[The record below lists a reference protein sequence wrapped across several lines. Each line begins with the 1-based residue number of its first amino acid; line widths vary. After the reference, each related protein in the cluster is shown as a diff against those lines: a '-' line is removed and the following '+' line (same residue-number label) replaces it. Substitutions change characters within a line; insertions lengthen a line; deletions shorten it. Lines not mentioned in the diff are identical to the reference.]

1 MKKLI
6 NFLLLAFSIMGII
19 GGIGYTLWC
28 GAYPIAIGIAATGY
42 LAYPNIVKCYKELTE

>member
-19 GGIGYTLWC
+19 GGAGYTLWC
-28 GAYPIAIGIAATGY
+28 GAYPIAIGVAATGY
-42 LAYPNIVKCYKELTE
+42 LAYPNIIKCYKELTE

>member
-1 MKKLI
+1 MKKLF

-28 GAYPIAIGIAATGY
+28 EAYPIAIGIAATGY
-42 LAYPNIVKCYKELTE
+42 LAYPNIIKCYKELTE